1 MRAAI
6 IGAALLAL
14 GACSAVRLG
23 YEQGP
28 LLTRW
33 WLDRYLDFDPEQQPL
48 VRQGLVQW
56 FAWHRSTQLGDYAG
70 LLARAQEEAAQ
81 PLTAERACAWGRE
94 LRSRA
99 LVAAEAM
106 LPHAARVVVRLEPAQ
121 LAHLEARMTRRND
134 EMRRK
139 VAQTDRQERYRAS
152 VERTVE
158 RIEDFYGRLDTS
170 QKRLVEES
178 LGASPFD
185 ADLFYAQRL
194 AQQRDILATLGRLAA
209 ERPGEERAVGA
220 LRELLARLAP
230 EPPADPQS
238 AQQRLLQHNCTFAA
252 RLHSA
257 TTPAQRQHLRNKLRG
272 WQDDARLLSARA
284 AP

>member
-1 MRAAI
+1 M
-6 IGAALLAL
+6 
-14 GACSAVRLG
+14 RLG

-28 LLTRW
+28 LLARW
-33 WLDRYLDFDPEQQPL
+33 WLDRYLDFEPEQQPL
-48 VRQGLVQW
+48 VRQGLAQW
-56 FAWHRSTQLGDYAG
+56 FAWHRSTQLGDYAR
-70 LLARAQEEAAQ
+70 LLARAQEEAGQ
-81 PLTAERACAWGRE
+81 PLSAEQACAWGRE
-94 LRSRA
+94 LRGRA

-106 LPHAARVVVRLEPAQ
+106 LPHAARVATRLEPEQIAT
-121 LAHLEARMTRRND
+121 LERRMTRRNE

-139 VAQTDRQERYRAS
+139 VVQADRQERYRAS

-158 RIEDFYGRLDTS
+158 RIEDFYGRLDAS

-178 LGASPFD
+178 LAASPFD
-185 ADLFYAQRL
+185 ADAFYAQRL
-194 AQQRDILATLGRLAA
+194 AQQRELVATLRRLAA
-209 ERPGEERAVGA
+209 ERPGEERATAA

-238 AQQRLLQHNCTFAA
+238 PEQRLAQHNCAFAA
-252 RLHSA
+252 RLHNA